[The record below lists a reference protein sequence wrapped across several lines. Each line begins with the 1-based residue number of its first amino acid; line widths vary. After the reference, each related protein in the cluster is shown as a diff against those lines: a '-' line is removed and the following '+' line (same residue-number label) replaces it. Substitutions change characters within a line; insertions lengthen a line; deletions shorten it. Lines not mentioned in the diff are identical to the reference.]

1 MALLTPAVQVLIAS
15 SDEKEINLL
24 LIDALRYKNKLVTV
38 RTPYQ
43 KIGGLHMI
51 NKQNK
56 ELIHQIKSLTHF
68 SLSVYHRLQ
77 YYAIRND
84 INLEN
89 KDHFIS
95 LVLHQLEENLSIDLS
110 DKKSKELEEIKNYW
124 NYMDGFI
131 TEITDSLSLDR
142 NYPESIEARQD
153 VLTGNVETFETIDD
167 WWQSI
172 NE

>member
-1 MALLTPAVQVLIAS
+1 M
-15 SDEKEINLL
+15 
-24 LIDALRYKNKLVTV
+24 IDALRYKNKLVNV

-43 KIGGLHMI
+43 KIGGLHMT

-56 ELIHQIKSLTHF
+56 ELIHQIESLTHF

-77 YYAIRND
+77 HYAIRND

-110 DKKSKELEEIKNYW
+110 DKKSKELEEIINYW

-131 TEITDSLSLDR
+131 TEITDSLALDTDHS
-142 NYPESIEARQD
+142 ESIEALHD